1 VIGKRAYRRETGERL
16 RKRSDSE
23 ERSHLMAEEE
33 GEKPDKKEKKRTTID
48 DWMVR
53 ISFAEAGEPDMGF
66 KATGLDILRKT
77 KLALEKIMV
86 VRSEKASQ
94 ETGARKGQEVT
105 REPAAGE
112 KLQVMILDD
121 EPIVGKRL
129 QPTLTKAGFEVEVF
143 LDPAEALAR
152 LGEKEFDIV
161 VTDLRMEGMDGIHI
175 LEHVMEHCQHTRVIL
190 ITGYATVEVAREA
203 LVKGAFDFIAKPFKP
218 RELTAVVN
226 KAALSLGHKPVVE

>member
-1 VIGKRAYRRETGERL
+1 MAQ
-16 RKRSDSE
+16 E
-23 ERSHLMAEEE
+23 EH
-33 GEKPDKKEKKRTTID
+33 EKKTKSAQDDEKKTTIS

-66 KATGLDILRKT
+66 KATGLDIVRKT

-86 VRSEKASQ
+86 VRSEKGSKGSAEAEQ
-94 ETGARKGQEVT
+94 KAR
-105 REPAAGE
+105 PAAE

-129 QPTLTKAGFEVEVF
+129 KPTLTKAGFEVEF
-143 LDPAEALAR
+143 FESPTEALSR
-152 LGEKEFDIV
+152 LAEKEFDIV
-161 VTDLRMEGMDGIHI
+161 VTDLRMEEVDGIHV
-175 LEHVMEHCQHTRVIL
+175 LEHIMERCKNTRVIL

-218 RELTAVVN
+218 KELTAVVN
-226 KAALSLGHKPVVE
+226 KAALSLGHQPLVE